1 MTKTLRSEGQVAL
14 VSALIQA
21 RKDAGLSQ
29 AELAA
34 RLCCHQSF
42 VARIESGQRR
52 IDVPEL
58 VILCRALGANPVE
71 IVLTITDATPPDA
84 RI

>member
-1 MTKTLRSEGQVAL
+1 MTKSLRSEGHI
-14 VSALIQA
+14 ALIEALIEA
-21 RKDAGLSQ
+21 RKTKGISQ
-29 AELAA
+29 AELAE
-34 RLCCHQSF
+34 LLKCHQSF

-58 VILCRALGANPVE
+58 VILSRALNADASVLLETVSRAVPVG
-71 IVLTITDATPPDA
+71 A

>member
-1 MTKTLRSEGQVAL
+1 MTKTLHSEGQIAL
-14 VSALIQA
+14 VAALIRA

-29 AELAA
+29 AELAE
-34 RLCCHQSF
+34 RLRCHQSF

-58 VILCRALGANPVE
+58 IILCRELGIDPLVVAQEVA
-71 IVLTITDATPPDA
+71 DSTPPDA

>member
-14 VSALIQA
+14 VSALIKA
-21 RKDAGLSQ
+21 RKEKGLTQ
-29 AELAA
+29 AEFAE
-34 RLCCHQSF
+34 RLRCHQSF

-58 VILCRALGANPVE
+58 VILCRALEADPIE
-71 IVLTITDATPPDA
+71 IVQTITTVMPLDA

>member
-14 VSALIQA
+14 VEALIQA

-29 AELAA
+29 ATLAE
-34 RLCCHQSF
+34 RLRCHQSF

-58 VILCRALGANPVE
+58 VILCRALRADPMDVLQVVAESTPV
-71 IVLTITDATPPDA
+71 DA